1 MIVVIGVVTII
12 SFSIITSTIIIV
24 FVIVHREELK

>member
-12 SFSIITSTIIIV
+12 SFSVITSTIIIV
-24 FVIVHREELK
+24 FVIVHRELK